1 MINPFQ
7 NNKYKLI
14 NNNNILLLIQD
25 QINNNKR
32 LFSNNNNN
40 KLIKSFKRKSDY
52 FYISINKIIITLLH

>member
-7 NNKYKLI
+7 NNKYKLT

-32 LFSNNNNN
+32 LFSNNNN